1 MFFELIA
8 QILCQIV
15 SGGLGFDIKVKSPN
29 LIIKDKR
36 YLTEDTNFGP
46 PIITYI

>member
-1 MFFELIA
+1 M
-8 QILCQIV
+8 

-46 PIITYI
+46 PSIAKSVAYKMGT

>member
-1 MFFELIA
+1 M
-8 QILCQIV
+8 

-46 PIITYI
+46 PSIGTNNHSRQIYNNK